1 MHSSVLGRV
10 VMDELRQR
18 FEKWITSPP
27 FEKRIARFADD
38 PEQAA
43 WPGSYRQIEVELA
56 WQAWQEAAKQSAG
69 LKLCPCCG
77 ETPEEKPQQE
87 LTGIAATS
95 SIIGRVVCSCGLS
108 MVSRYGQ
115 ATARMRWNQRR

>member
-1 MHSSVLGRV
+1 
-10 VMDELRQR
+10 MDELRQR

-56 WQAWQEAAKQSAG
+56 WQAWQEAAKQSAWSG
-69 LKLCPCCG
+69 DPVYRIPSACRDARNTWRVWHRDV
-77 ETPEEKPQQE
+77 E
-87 LTGIAATS
+87 
-95 SIIGRVVCSCGLS
+95 GRVVAEFVGPNAQAMAEQFCSLFGEPS
-108 MVSRYGQ
+108 GSKR
-115 ATARMRWNQRR
+115 